1 MLITLV
7 TFGYKYGV
15 PFDLDL
21 MFDLRFLPN
30 PHFVPELK
38 PQTGEDARVREY
50 VTGGAGFR
58 GVSARLLQ
66 FLEYLLPR
74 YRSEGKSYLTIG
86 FGCTGGRHRSVA
98 VALAMAERLRERGYE
113 VNVKHRDHAGE
124 RCRSDQSGSNDSFEQ
139 RPADR
144 CKGERS
150 MIGLVVVCHEDMGAE
165 LVKAAEMIV
174 GKIEAVATV
183 SVKQDSA
190 PEMLR
195 DEIQAAIKKVDRK
208 KGVMLFTDMF
218 GGTPSNIALAFLGD
232 AVEVV
237 TGVNL
242 SMLIKFANHRDEK
255 PLAELAKLVQEAAQ
269 KSVVIASQ
277 MLKGKK

>member
-1 MLITLV
+1 
-7 TFGYKYGV
+7 
-15 PFDLDL
+15 
-21 MFDLRFLPN
+21 
-30 PHFVPELK
+30 
-38 PQTGEDARVREY
+38 
-50 VTGGAGFR
+50 
-58 GVSARLLQ
+58 
-66 FLEYLLPR
+66 
-74 YRSEGKSYLTIG
+74 
-86 FGCTGGRHRSVA
+86 
-98 VALAMAERLRERGYE
+98 
-113 VNVKHRDHAGE
+113 
-124 RCRSDQSGSNDSFEQ
+124 
-139 RPADR
+139 
-144 CKGERS
+144 
-150 MIGLVVVCHEDMGAE
+150 MIGLVVVCHQDMGTE

-195 DEIQAAIKKVDRK
+195 DEIQSAIRKVDRK

-218 GGTPSNIALAFLGD
+218 GGTPSNIALAFLGE

-255 PLAELAKLVQEAAQ
+255 MLPDLARLVQEAAQ
-269 KSVVIASQ
+269 KSIVIASQ